1 MHVKKCMLRRSRNM
15 TFFKAPNNMT
25 DCELIYNSSVRGFTQ
40 CACILQLAGDS
51 CNLSDDSGLG
61 EDNLGDGGSLLDNV
75 DGSLDDLAELELL
88 VSFVGKRETASL
100 VHCKSDLMRDRNM
113 LCNCGLNIQFE
124 PIAMAGVGRVPL
136 RLVSCGGAPLCGA
149 AAGLQRALHKVW
161 G

>member
-1 MHVKKCMLRRSRNM
+1 MNVKKCMLRRSRNM

-100 VHCKSDLMRDRNM
+100 VHCKSDLMRDRNIP
-113 LCNCGLNIQFE
+113 CNCGLNIHFE
-124 PIAMAGVGRVPL
+124 PIAIAGVRCVP
-136 RLVSCGGAPLCGA
+136 
-149 AAGLQRALHKVW
+149 
-161 G
+161 